1 MNQLKEE
8 KLLGLWMK
16 ELRIVLSKYARIKVV
31 SIFNYRNVIKNHP
44 RQEASMPLIKLA
56 SVVSTLPLPHWK
68 WNNLNNVSLKSML
81 FSI

>member
-1 MNQLKEE
+1 MHQLKEDF
-8 KLLGLWMK
+8 LGLWMK

-44 RQEASMPLIKLA
+44 RQEASKPLIKLA
-56 SVVSTLPLPHWK
+56 SVVSTLPHWK

-81 FSI
+81 FLI

>member
-1 MNQLKEE
+1 
-8 KLLGLWMK
+8 MK

-44 RQEASMPLIKLA
+44 RQEASKPLIKLA
-56 SVVSTLPLPHWK
+56 SVVSTLPHWK

>member
-8 KLLGLWMK
+8 KLF
-16 ELRIVLSKYARIKVV
+16 RIMDEGTADRPVKICQKQSCIN
-31 SIFNYRNVIKNHP
+31 FNYRNVIRNHP
-44 RQEASMPLIKLA
+44 RQEASKPLIKLA

>member
-1 MNQLKEE
+1 MHQLKEDF
-8 KLLGLWMK
+8 LGLWMK

-44 RQEASMPLIKLA
+44 RQEASKPLIKLA
-56 SVVSTLPLPHWK
+56 SVVSTLPHWK